1 MIGPALTIRRAAPV
15 DAEAIRAL
23 VEKAYRGDSARRGW
37 THEAD
42 LIETDRT
49 SLVDIAATIA
59 DPDRVMLIALTGA
72 QVVGT
77 VTAARIAPGR
87 CYMGMLG
94 VDPDCQAG
102 GLGKRLIAAAEAAAV
117 DLFGAQVMEMTVI
130 ATRRELVAWY
140 VRLGYALT
148 GEERVLPGMKADHLR
163 MAVLE
168 RALAP
173 VPVQPCDSHAD

>member
-1 MIGPALTIRRAAPV
+1 MTAPAIPIRRAVPG
-15 DAEAIRAL
+15 DAEAVRAL

-42 LIETDRT
+42 LIATDRT
-49 SLVDIAATIA
+49 SLAEIAAVIA
-59 DPDRVMLIALTGA
+59 DPDRVMLIALAGT

-77 VTAARIAPGR
+77 VTAARTMPGR
-87 CYMGMLG
+87 GYMAMLG

-102 GLGKRLIAAAEAAAV
+102 GLGRRLIAAAEVAAR
-117 DLFGAQVMEMTVI
+117 DLFGAVTMEMTVI

-140 VRLGYALT
+140 LRQGYTLT
-148 GEERVLPGMKADHLR
+148 GEERVLPGMEAEHLR
-163 MAVLE
+163 MVVLE

-173 VPVQPCDSHAD
+173 VPVQPCDSRAD

>member
-1 MIGPALTIRRAAPV
+1 MIAPALRVRRAEAG

-49 SLVDIAATIA
+49 SLAEIAATIA
-59 DPDRVMLIALTGA
+59 DPDRVMLIALAGSD
-72 QVVGT
+72 VVGT
-77 VTAARIAPGR
+77 VTATRITPQR

-94 VDPDCQAG
+94 VDPDFQAG
-102 GLGKRLIAAAEAAAV
+102 GLGRRMIAEAEDAAR
-117 DLFGAQVMEMTVI
+117 DRFGAAIMEMTVI
-130 ATRRELVAWY
+130 AARRELIAWY
-140 VRLGYALT
+140 LRQGYAAT
-148 GEERVLPGMKADHLR
+148 GETRVLPGMEADHLR
-163 MAVLE
+163 MVVLE

-173 VPVQPCDSHAD
+173 VPVQPCDSRAD

>member
-1 MIGPALTIRRAAPV
+1 MNAPVFRVRRAEAD
-15 DAEAIRAL
+15 DAEAIRTL

-49 SLVDIAATIA
+49 SLAEIARTIA
-59 DPDRVMLIALTGA
+59 DPDRVMLIALAEA

-117 DLFGAQVMEMTVI
+117 DLFGTKVMEMTVI
-130 ATRRELVAWY
+130 ATRRELIAWY

-148 GEERVLPGMKADHLR
+148 GEERVLPGMEADHLR
-163 MAVLE
+163 MVVLE